1 MLVGMKTYTSITAY
15 INDQPK
21 AVQGKL
27 KEMRLIVEAA
37 APHVSEAIKYGM
49 PAYVGNK
56 DIVYFAAMKNHL
68 GFYPTPSAVSKF
80 ATELSKF
87 STSKGCIRFPYE
99 TPLPKT
105 LITKIVK
112 FRVGEDRKLS
122 K

>member
-1 MLVGMKTYTSITAY
+1 MKSYSSISAYITA
-15 INDQPK
+15 QPNT
-21 AVQGKL
+21 VQGKL

-37 APHVSEAIKYGM
+37 APKATEAIKYGM

-68 GFYPTPSAVSKF
+68 GFYPTPSAVSTF
-80 ATELSKF
+80 AAELSKY
-87 STSKGCIRFPYE
+87 STSKGCIRFPYD

-112 FRVGEDRKLS
+112 FRVGEDK
-122 K
+122 KEIK